1 MIKRSIPSPAMVVAC
16 IALFVAMGGTGYAAT
31 QLASGKEEASSSS
44 VKRGPRGPR
53 GKRGKVGPQGPQ
65 GAQGAQGAPGSAKA
79 WALVSPTGTL
89 IRSSN
94 IASISHPGT
103 GVYCITPANGVNAT
117 NSVGLATLDWAD
129 LSVLNQDQVTVASQ
143 ATIYNEC
150 APNTQFEVRTSSET
164 GTAEN
169 DGFSFMVP

>member
-31 QLASGKEEASSSS
+31 QLASGKEEASSSK

-53 GKRGKVGPQGPQ
+53 GKRGPQGVQ

-79 WALVSPTGTL
+79 WALVSATGSL

-94 IASISHPGT
+94 ITNVSHPTVGI
-103 GVYCITPANGVNAT
+103 YCITPANGVNTT
-117 NSVGLATLDWAD
+117 NSVGLASLDWAD
-129 LSVLNQDQVTVASQ
+129 SSVFNQDQITVASQ
-143 ATIYNEC
+143 ANSFNEC
-150 APNTQFEVRTSSET
+150 APNTQFEVRTSEST
-164 GTAEN
+164 GTLKN